1 MVRGLSRRLSRRR
14 GRRPQARRRSL
25 DLLQGVKGGR
35 DLLVVEV
42 VQGRDSRDVV
52 SLDSHSIV
60 CTIASVYAACH
71 ASHLNWQFP
80 LLTSPTTASVKQCRE
95 SDESVSLSP
104 LLQPAF
110 LHKRQ
115 RVRYQFRDDSRS
127 VNARKQSSALLHDR
141 AGSDTC
147 SPKLPQA
154 NPSISVRFHLSS
166 TLSSSGTS
174 TTLHGLLGDLGG
186 SRSTLSLC
194 G

>member
-1 MVRGLSRRLSRRR
+1 MAKGLSRRPSRKR
-14 GRRPQARRRSL
+14 GRRLRAKRRSL
-25 DLLQGVKGGR
+25 DLSQGVKGGR
-35 DLLVVEV
+35 DLLAVEV
-42 VQGRDSRDVV
+42 VQGRHPRDVV
-52 SLDSHSIV
+52 SHDSHSLLCI
-60 CTIASVYAACH
+60 IASVYAAFQ
-71 ASHLNWQFP
+71 ASHLDWRFP
-80 LLTSPTTASVKQCRE
+80 LLTSPTTASVKHCRE
-95 SDESVSLSP
+95 SNESVSLSP

-115 RVRYQFRDDSRS
+115 QVQYQFRDDGRS
-127 VNARKQSSALLHDR
+127 VNARKQSSALLHHR